1 MAIISNATTIA
12 DAGSFS
18 VHLGAMTLIKTITAS
33 NSSTISFVHGSSSV
47 VFDSTYPIYKF
58 ELINMN
64 KQGGLDS
71 YPKDFFDQ
79 SQVQAM
85 DFLDLSKKRNK

>member
-1 MAIISNATTIA
+1 
-12 DAGSFS
+12 
-18 VHLGAMTLIKTITAS
+18 
-33 NSSTISFVHGSSSV
+33 
-47 VFDSTYPIYKF
+47 
-58 ELINMN
+58 MN